1 VPLLCAGVTKRM
13 EKSDARYRSVID
25 MRTLEG

>member
-1 VPLLCAGVTKRM
+1 MPLLCAGVTKRM
-13 EKSDARYRSVID
+13 EQSDVRSRFVID